1 MPIILP
7 SAIRV
12 SDTQKE
18 ESQHL
23 NRICKGF
30 VAEVT
35 LNIGPEEIVI
45 MRSGDQVVQMGG
57 IK

>member
-7 SAIRV
+7 GAIRV

-18 ESQHL
+18 DSQHL

-35 LNIGPEEIVI
+35 FNIGPEEIVI
-45 MRSGDQVVQMGG
+45 VRSGDQVLQMEG